1 MKTGVVADSTRENNS
16 LYPNNAEDLNVLS
29 DNFKKFIKKE
39 YAPLGAKID
48 SAEILS
54 YENDCLTMGFPKS
67 YIFLEEMKTTQKEK
81 LEQIARKFFQKNIT
95 IKIEVLS
102 TENGGVNGSN
112 VKSQASIINDIKREA
127 MNQPLLR
134 KVMDELS
141 DAKVVDIIVQ
151 TGKK

>member
-1 MKTGVVADSTRENNS
+1 
-16 LYPNNAEDLNVLS
+16 
-29 DNFKKFIKKE
+29 
-39 YAPLGAKID
+39 
-48 SAEILS
+48 
-54 YENDCLTMGFPKS
+54 
-67 YIFLEEMKTTQKEK
+67 MKTTQKEK